1 MNHLN
6 ITSLNSQ
13 DQNPLS
19 DGNQLLVKDDDD
31 EDDEE
36 DRVGSALE
44 KLILDKQRQ

>member
-31 EDDEE
+31 DEE
-36 DRVGSALE
+36 DERVGSALE
-44 KLILDKQRQ
+44 KVILDKQRQ